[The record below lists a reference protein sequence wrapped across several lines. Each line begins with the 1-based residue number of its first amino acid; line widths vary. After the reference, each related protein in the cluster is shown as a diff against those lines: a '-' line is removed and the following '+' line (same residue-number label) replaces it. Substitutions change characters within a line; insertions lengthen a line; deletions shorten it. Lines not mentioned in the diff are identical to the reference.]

1 MKRLIFILTLLAST
15 WVFAKEATKKE
26 DDESAVAQKSAQSSS
41 ANSSAKSLCEGV
53 NREPDSAG
61 NQPCLGDERIH
72 NAHETA
78 AYVQYT
84 TSSEQTTDASPTS
97 RYSGPFTGQTAATV
111 DLKASTPSNR
121 SDKQEHQQ

>member
-15 WVFAKEATKKE
+15 WVFAKEAAKKE
-26 DDESAVAQKSAQSSS
+26 DDDSTVAQKSAS
-41 ANSSAKSLCEGV
+41 NSSAKSLCEGV

-61 NQPCLGDERIH
+61 NQPCLGDERLH
-72 NAHETA
+72 NPRETA

-84 TSSEQTTDASPTS
+84 TTSEQTTDASPTS